1 MNKSQNSWIL
11 IITILF
17 VTIFNINMNTMRLI
31 VVQGAIEPTVESEIV
46 IGIDLGHDN
55 AINSSHLTNLTH
67 ILDTTFSSDGVVFI
81 EEDLSDA
88 SLAGIDV
95 LLTVAP
101 TVRYSDSEVEVVEEF
116 IKLGNS
122 VLIATGFRNQSE
134 EPCNA
139 LMEPYGLSFNLT
151 SSIIPENARGN
162 QSAQYSIISRNFTT
176 PKTPLTENVSQ
187 IVLPNSM
194 GISFNESKL
203 ISYQSP
209 SILYYNPI
217 LLLNLDEKPS
227 KNNTLISTLEFKNG
241 ARILAIS
248 SADMLNNS
256 YIEPLVNTSSI
267 FLDNTKFLLNAI
279 RWLGRNTGIMNF
291 YNPSID
297 KVVDQS
303 IKIGEI
309 INGNVTLVDSQ
320 NNSISQGQVTITLER
335 TGSILTRRTMELDP
349 NNKTKYIG
357 WVSTEGLSYGWCD
370 VVFFGNRRGYLPIE
384 ISAGS
389 IYLESLFPSPILP
402 NLAFWSLFL
411 ASIIIFLATAL
422 FVRTSLKKY
431 E

>member
-1 MNKSQNSWIL
+1 MSP
-11 IITILF
+11 
-17 VTIFNINMNTMRLI
+17 I
-31 VVQGAIEPTVESEIV
+31 VVQGAIEPTIESEIV

-55 AINSSHLTNLTH
+55 AINSSHLTNLTS
-67 ILDTTFSSDGVVFI
+67 ILNTTFSSQEVVFI
-81 EEDLSDA
+81 EDDLSDT
-88 SLAGIDV
+88 SLTGIDV
-95 LLTVAP
+95 LMTVAP
-101 TVRYSDSEVEVVEEF
+101 TVGYSDTEVEVVEEF

-139 LMEPYGLSFNLT
+139 LMKPYGLSFNLT

-162 QSAQYSIISRNFTT
+162 QSAQYLITSRNFTT

-187 IVLPNSM
+187 IVLPNAM
-194 GISFNESKL
+194 GISFNDSKL

-227 KNNTLISTLEFKNG
+227 KNNTLISTLEFMNG

-256 YIEPLVNTSSI
+256 YIEPLVNTSSM

-303 IKIGEI
+303 IKIGETI
-309 INGNVTLVDSQ
+309 HGNVTLVDSE

-335 TGSILTRRTMELDP
+335 TGSILTRRAMHLDP
-349 NNKTKYIG
+349 NNSTNYIG
-357 WVSTEGLSYGWCD
+357 WVSTEGLSFGWCD

-384 ISAGS
+384 LSAGS

-411 ASIIIFLATAL
+411 ASILIFLSTAL

>member
-17 VTIFNINMNTMRLI
+17 VTKFNINMNTMRLI

-267 FLDNTKFLLNAI
+267 ILDNTKFLLNAI